1 MEESGEKRIHFFESK
16 SANWLSYILRENLEN
31 VVRSDSQTE
40 FERYRGTRRIPSM
53 GQKFRSFLQNSKRE
67 EGRDQLYGEWIGIRQ
82 NIRAGICSDSLIH
95 FYMWTP
101 FVPRK
106 KVGSSC

>member
-1 MEESGEKRIHFFESK
+1 
-16 SANWLSYILRENLEN
+16 
-31 VVRSDSQTE
+31 
-40 FERYRGTRRIPSM
+40 M

-82 NIRAGICSDSLIH
+82 NIRAGICFDSLIH
-95 FYMWTP
+95 FYVWTP

-106 KVGSSC
+106 KV